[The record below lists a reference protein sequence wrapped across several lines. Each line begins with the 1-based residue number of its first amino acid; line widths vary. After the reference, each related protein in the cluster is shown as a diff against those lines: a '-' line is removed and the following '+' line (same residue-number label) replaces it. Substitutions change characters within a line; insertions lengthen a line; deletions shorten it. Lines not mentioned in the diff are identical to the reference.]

1 MNTVKVNAFAK
12 VNLYLDIVGA
22 KGEYHQLDTLVTSIT
37 LFDAITISKRS
48 DNCVNL
54 LMRGACAKDVPLGED
69 NNAVKAARA
78 FIIKN
83 NLGVGV
89 DIIIDKKIPVGGG
102 LGGSSADIAGT
113 LIGMQALFKT
123 DCDIKQIADSLGSDS
138 GYMLTGGWARLNGRG
153 DIVTELSEI
162 DKKLDLIILMPKG
175 GCSTKDVFAL
185 YDSEPSSIKENGV
198 NRLID
203 QLLSGDIANCVLYN
217 ALQAPA
223 ERLNGGIK
231 AAFTALKATGAK
243 KVFLS
248 GSGSAVCGVFDSETA
263 LDAAYDSLKSQ
274 GQNAYKAQTLTAK
287 EVAKKLFD

>member
-22 KGEYHQLDTLVTSIT
+22 KGGYHQLDTLVTSIT
-37 LFDAITISKRS
+37 LFDAITISKRN

-54 LMRGACAKDVPLGED
+54 LMRGEFAKGIPLGED
-69 NNAVKAARA
+69 NNAVKAAQA

-83 NLGVGV
+83 NLDVGV
-89 DIIIDKKIPVGGG
+89 DIIIDKKIPVGSG

-113 LIGMQALFKT
+113 LIGMQAFFKT

-153 DIVTELSEI
+153 DIVTDLSEI
-162 DKKLDLIILMPKG
+162 DKKLNLIILMPEG

-198 NRLID
+198 NRLIG
-203 QLLSGDIANCVLYN
+203 QLLSGDLANCVLYN
-217 ALQAPA
+217 ALKAPA

-231 AAFTALKATGAK
+231 AAFTALKAAGAK

-248 GSGSAVCGVFDSETA
+248 GSGSAVCGVFDSESA
-263 LDAAYDSLKSQ
+263 LDAAYDSLKLQ

>member
-22 KGEYHQLDTLVTSIT
+22 NGEYHQLDTLVTSIT

-54 LMRGACAKDVPLGED
+54 LMRGECAKGIPLGED

-83 NLGVGV
+83 NLDVGV

-153 DIVTELSEI
+153 DIVTDLSEI
-162 DKKLDLIILMPKG
+162 DKKLNLIILMPEG

-198 NRLID
+198 NRLIG
-203 QLLSGDIANCVLYN
+203 QLLSGDLANCVLYN
-217 ALQAPA
+217 ALKAPA

-231 AAFTALKATGAK
+231 AAFTALKAAGAK

-248 GSGSAVCGVFDSETA
+248 GSGSAVCGVFDSESA
-263 LDAAYDSLKSQ
+263 LDAAYDSLKLQ